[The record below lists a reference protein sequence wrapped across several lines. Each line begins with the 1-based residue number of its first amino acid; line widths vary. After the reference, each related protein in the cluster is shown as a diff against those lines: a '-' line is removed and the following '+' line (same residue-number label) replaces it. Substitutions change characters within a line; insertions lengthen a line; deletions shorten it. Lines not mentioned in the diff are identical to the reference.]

1 MCQLLQSISFPTK
14 NMNFRLY
21 VKFKG
26 FAKIFHNFCK
36 NFVKFMQSF
45 AKINDF
51 IFAKFK
57 IVSLKFRFSRNFEN
71 AVSQPP
77 YL

>member
-1 MCQLLQSISFPTK
+1 ME
-14 NMNFRLY
+14 FRETN
-21 VKFKG
+21 KEFRE
-26 FAKIFHNFCK
+26 N
-36 NFVKFMQSF
+36 S

-57 IVSLKFRFSRNFEN
+57 IISSKFRVSRNFEN

-77 YL
+77 YIHQSQEDQIPKLATKIQYTIDS